1 MRSYTVTWTQ
11 TALDRLADVWL
22 TAADRGEVA
31 ACVTVVDAMLA
42 AAPEEVGQ
50 PLREGLR
57 VCEKKNL
64 RFLFSVRHG
73 DRVVEVVFVRATG

>member
-11 TALDRLADVWL
+11 TALDCLANVWL
-22 TAADRGEVA
+22 TAADRDD
-31 ACVTVVDAMLA
+31 VTASVTMVDGMLA
-42 AAPEEVGQ
+42 AAPEDVGQ

-57 VCEKKNL
+57 VCEQENL

-73 DRVVEVVFVRATG
+73 DRVVEVVFVRTTR

>member
-11 TALDRLADVWL
+11 TALDCLADVWL
-22 TAADRGEVA
+22 TAADRDEVA
-31 ACVTVVDAMLA
+31 ACVTAVDGMLA
-42 AAPEEVGQ
+42 AAPEDVGQ

-57 VCEKKNL
+57 LCEQENR
-64 RFLFSVRHG
+64 RFLFSVRQG